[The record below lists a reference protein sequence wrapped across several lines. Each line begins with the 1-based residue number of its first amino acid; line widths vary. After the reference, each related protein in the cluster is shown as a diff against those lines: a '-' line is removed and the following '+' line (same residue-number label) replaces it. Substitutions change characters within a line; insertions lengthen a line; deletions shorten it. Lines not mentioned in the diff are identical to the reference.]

1 MGFEKYKFRTGS
13 AAAVMKHSLYY
24 KFILGYLVFGLLGF
38 AAIATF
44 SAQLMNRNQV
54 KSQAEAMYDEAS
66 LIASAYSSVY
76 QGNKQ
81 DLDSVYPQLHAV
93 AKFVR
98 AKIWVVDRQ
107 GVIVVDSEQNAH
119 AGTVI
124 EDFDPTATGNK
135 SYCTGSYYGL
145 FPYEVLSVS
154 APITGNYNT
163 YGYVLVH
170 LPMSVVWEMSNS
182 NLNVV
187 YITGGI
193 LFILSLIILLVFTNT
208 VYFPLKKITEGANEY
223 AAGNLDYRID
233 LNSRDEMGYLAGTLN
248 YMSGELNKLE
258 EYQRNFIANVSHD
271 FRSPLT
277 SIKGYLEAIIDG
289 TIPPEM
295 YEKYLTRVIS
305 ETERLTKLTQG
316 MLTLNSLDSKGYLSR
331 SSFDINRVI
340 KDTAASFEGTC
351 GKKNINFELTFSDN
365 IQMVYADLGKIQQVL
380 YNLIDNAIKFSHQD
394 STIYIQTR
402 IKNEKIFVSVKDT
415 GIGIPKDSVK
425 KVFDRF
431 YKSDL
436 SRGKDKKGTGLGL
449 AIVKEIIQ
457 AHGENIDVVSTEGV
471 GSEFIFSL
479 PLATNL

>member
-1 MGFEKYKFRTGS
+1 
-13 AAAVMKHSLYY
+13 
-24 KFILGYLVFGLLGF
+24 
-38 AAIATF
+38 
-44 SAQLMNRNQV
+44 
-54 KSQAEAMYDEAS
+54 
-66 LIASAYSSVY
+66 
-76 QGNKQ
+76 
-81 DLDSVYPQLHAV
+81 
-93 AKFVR
+93 
-98 AKIWVVDRQ
+98 
-107 GVIVVDSEQNAH
+107 
-119 AGTVI
+119 
-124 EDFDPTATGNK
+124 
-135 SYCTGSYYGL
+135 
-145 FPYEVLSVS
+145 
-154 APITGNYNT
+154 
-163 YGYVLVH
+163 
-170 LPMSVVWEMSNS
+170 MSVIWEMSNS
-182 NLNVV
+182 NLNVI
-187 YITGGI
+187 YITAAI
-193 LFILSLIILLVFTNT
+193 LFILSLIILLVFTKT
-208 VYFPLKKITEGANEY
+208 VYFPLQKITEGANEY
-223 AAGNLDYRID
+223 AAGNLEYRID
-233 LNSRDEMGYLAGTLN
+233 LNTRDEMGYLAGTLN

-351 GKKNINFELTFSDN
+351 EKKNINFELTFSDSM
-365 IQMVYADLGKIQQVL
+365 QMVYADLGKIQQVL

-415 GIGIPKDSVK
+415 GIGIPKDSVQ